1 MSPSWPKGIEVKH
14 INLVGV
20 AALSSALVF
29 STAAAG
35 QGPAQTLE
43 SLKRKYPGMSEVHIK
58 KCDKNGDG
66 LYERGE
72 LDCVSSLYSAIY
84 TSD

>member
-1 MSPSWPKGIEVKH
+1 VRLIHRAG
-14 INLVGV
+14 L
-20 AALSSALVF
+20 AAISSTLVF

-35 QGPAQTLE
+35 QGPQLTLQAV
-43 SLKRKYPGMSEVHIK
+43 KQKFPGMSEIHIK

-66 LYERGE
+66 LYERAE
-72 LDCVSSLYSAIY
+72 LDCLSSLYRAIY

>member
-1 MSPSWPKGIEVKH
+1 VKLIH
-14 INLVGV
+14 RVGV
-20 AALSSALVF
+20 VALSSALVF

-35 QGPAQTLE
+35 QGPALTLQAV
-43 SLKRKYPGMSEVHIK
+43 KRKYPGMSEIHIE

-66 LYERGE
+66 LYERAE
-72 LDCVSSLYSAIY
+72 LDCVSSIYSTIY

>member
-43 SLKRKYPGMSEVHIK
+43 SLKRKYPGMSEIHIK

-72 LDCVSSLYSAIY
+72 LDCVSSMYRAIY